1 MSRPA
6 PRTLTAYDHLSGPPG
21 SGKTAALAAQI
32 DATLRTG
39 VNPYLLAII
48 TPSQA
53 GADALRHRVQR
64 LSGTQR
70 VERFQFRP
78 IEEWLRLSAKQPPA
92 IRVINPT
99 LLESLS
105 TAAFAGAG
113 LDAEFGTP
121 AELLE
126 EPVQSVHRPV
136 AERLEATSMAI
147 PLHNRM
153 DPDDY
158 EYVAEAIRSL

>member
-1 MSRPA
+1 M
-6 PRTLTAYDHLSGPPG
+6 
-21 SGKTAALAAQI
+21 TAALAAQI

-78 IEEWLRLSAKQPPA
+78 IEEWLRLSA
-92 IRVINPT
+92 
-99 LLESLS
+99 SWGHS
-105 TAAFAGAG
+105 C
-113 LDAEFGTP
+113 
-121 AELLE
+121 
-126 EPVQSVHRPV
+126 SVAPHGHW
-136 AERLEATSMAI
+136 L
-147 PLHNRM
+147 
-153 DPDDY
+153 
-158 EYVAEAIRSL
+158 

>member
-32 DATLRTG
+32 DATLRSG

-64 LSGTQR
+64 LQGADR
-70 VERFQFRP
+70 CRAR
-78 IEEWLRLSAKQPPA
+78 RSADAPA
-92 IRVINPT
+92 QC
-99 LLESLS
+99 
-105 TAAFAGAG
+105 AGA
-113 LDAEFGTP
+113 
-121 AELLE
+121 
-126 EPVQSVHRPV
+126 
-136 AERLEATSMAI
+136 
-147 PLHNRM
+147 
-153 DPDDY
+153 DDH
-158 EYVAEAIRSL
+158 